1 MRLFKIRFWGWRLS
15 QNYLFRGFNTA
26 FLSGNNKTSCFAGR
40 EIKANREFISQSPKG
55 IITIN
60 GIFVFSVRSI
70 KSSQKLGL
78 VCVNPYGV
86 IIPGNNLKSW
96 RIWEICPIFC
106 WNGGGAYLAGKQ
118 SKYGNNTFSGETG
131 DPCKEAIPCAW

>member
-1 MRLFKIRFWGWRLS
+1 M
-15 QNYLFRGFNTA
+15 
-26 FLSGNNKTSCFAGR
+26 SCFAGR

-55 IITIN
+55 IIKIN
-60 GIFVFSVRSI
+60 GIFVLSVRSI

-86 IIPGNNLKSW
+86 IIPSNNLKSW